1 MKKQFYI
8 WTEQNQHSEKYY
20 RTEEH
25 AKIRA
30 ELCGYENYEIRQV
43 YTI

>member
-1 MKKQFYI
+1 MRKQFYI
-8 WTEQNQHSEKYY
+8 WREQDQHSEKYY

-30 ELCGYENYEIRQV
+30 ELCGYENYEIREV
-43 YTI
+43 YTR

>member
-1 MKKQFYI
+1 MTKQYYI
-8 WTEQNQHSEKYY
+8 WTEENPHSETYY

-30 ELCGYENYEIRQV
+30 ELKGLYNYEIREI
-43 YTI
+43 YTR